1 MNSKYEELIPLFK
14 TECHYCSEEIDEY
27 NEEDW
32 RSLTIG
38 WAIAKGL
45 SPKEARDFA
54 RHIRYDTELG

>member
-1 MNSKYEELIPLFK
+1 LIPLFK

-54 RHIRYDTELG
+54 RHIKYDTQLG